1 MAKVCAFIY
10 IKLCGL
16 AHFTTAILH
25 NILNNNKMKK
35 TFYYLFAFLLAYSLC
50 VGFVSC
56 SNDDDDTPESGQ
68 NNDQSSTGGN
78 NGNSEDDDK
87 KNENDSLPDMQD
99 ILRAYTVHVDNPDD
113 SVLFKMVFV
122 EGGTFK
128 MGSNNGDWDE
138 RPEHSVTLDSYYIG
152 QTEVT
157 QKLWRIVMGNNPSY
171 FKGDD
176 LPVERVSWYACQDF
190 IAKLNKITGE
200 NFRLPTEAEWEFAAR
215 GGVKSKGYTYSGS
228 NNIDDVAWY
237 YRNSNNRSH
246 PVASKL
252 PNELGIY
259 DMSGNVSEWCQDL
272 FRFYPGYTLSNYDPA
287 DEKFSHRIH
296 RGSGWEYGDF
306 SSRPESRFW
315 GDPAYTDS
323 IYGVRLAL

>member
-1 MAKVCAFIY
+1 
-10 IKLCGL
+10 
-16 AHFTTAILH
+16 
-25 NILNNNKMKK
+25 MKK

-122 EGGTFK
+122 EGGTFQ
-128 MGSNNGDWDE
+128 MGSNNGNANE

-157 QKLWRIVMGNNPSY
+157 QKLWKIVMGNNPSY
-171 FKGDD
+171 FKGDN
-176 LPVERVSWYACQDF
+176 LPVESVSWYACQDF

-228 NNIDDVAWY
+228 NNINDVAWY
-237 YRNSNNRSH
+237 YSNSNDRTH
-246 PVASKL
+246 PVASKM

-259 DMSGNVSEWCQDL
+259 DMSGNVSEWCQD
-272 FRFYPGYTLSNYDPA
+272 YPYNYSSEAQLNPIGSKPDPN
-287 DEKFSHRIH
+287 RMH
-296 RGSGWEYGDF
+296 RGGDF
-306 SSRPESRFW
+306 DWDADVCRVISRSHDAAVLADFDK
-315 GDPAYTDS
+315 GL
-323 IYGVRLAL
+323 RLVLQCK